1 MYHPPASLS
10 CSEIHVVHFNITDD
24 SSVLCMCCILLS
36 GTESQVS
43 DTLPCEMDSGNQ
55 SAGSEIH
62 EAVLTVEGPPL
73 ARHPT
78 APTSSREIATSD
90 TPVSTSSDAS
100 MISVPSLPST
110 QVTNVYA
117 GSRVKRTSVSTDT
130 SANSMA
136 RRMTSSQEESDTF
149 INSEDSEDADGRPL
163 LLYEQGCDLGVY
175 YFLFVVF
182 EYKYAPLYSRT
193 KRLQD

>member
-55 SAGSEIH
+55 SAGSEIN
-62 EAVLTVEGPPL
+62 EAVLPVKAPPL

-90 TPVSTSSDAS
+90 TPVSTLDAS

-110 QVTNVYA
+110 QATHGSA
-117 GSRVKRTSVSTDT
+117 GSRVKRTSISTDT
-130 SANSMA
+130 SATSMA

-163 LLYEQGCDLGVY
+163 LPSEQGCDLGVY
-175 YFLFVVF
+175 YFLFVEF
-182 EYKYAPLYSRT
+182 EYKYAPLYTGT

>member
-36 GTESQVS
+36 GTESHVPN
-43 DTLPCEMDSGNQ
+43 TLTCEIDSGNQ
-55 SAGSEIH
+55 SAGSERN
-62 EAVLTVEGPPL
+62 EAVLTVETPPL

-78 APTSSREIATSD
+78 APTSSRDVTSSD
-90 TPVSTSSDAS
+90 TPVSTLSDAS

-110 QVTNVYA
+110 QVTHGSA

-130 SANSMA
+130 SATSMA
-136 RRMTSSQEESDTF
+136 WRMTSLQEESDTF
-149 INSEDSEDADGRPL
+149 ITSEDSEGAEGGLFLP
-163 LLYEQGCDLGVY
+163 YEQGCDLGVY

-182 EYKYAPLYSRT
+182 EYKYAPLYSGT